1 MNVHG
6 ISKRRFSRRRCLQV
20 GAAGMLGLN
29 VAELSQL
36 QALSAPNNAAA
47 NRRAHSCVFI
57 FLFGGPSHIDLWDMK
72 PDAPVEVRGD
82 FRPVATNVPGVDLC
96 EHLPLLAQQM
106 DKICLLRSMTHHMP
120 VHGPACSE
128 IYSGREYF
136 GPPVTD
142 QARPEDWP
150 SLSSLITRFGQRRQ
164 GLPNSVVLPW
174 YTQFVGQDRRI
185 AGQTGGRM
193 GEEFNPFLV
202 EGNPNSKE
210 FRVQGLSL
218 PAEVTAARFERRQ
231 LLRRQLDQLDTRRF
245 AGIKKMELV
254 ETNYQTALSMLKDA
268 RVGRSFELERE
279 SVQMRE
285 RYGKSRIGQSL
296 LLARRLVATGVA
308 LIGLHSD
315 A

>member
-106 DKICLLRSMTHHMP
+106 DKICLLRRS
-120 VHGPACSE
+120 
-128 IYSGREYF
+128 
-136 GPPVTD
+136 D
-142 QARPEDWP
+142 
-150 SLSSLITRFGQRRQ
+150 
-164 GLPNSVVLPW
+164 
-174 YTQFVGQDRRI
+174 
-185 AGQTGGRM
+185 
-193 GEEFNPFLV
+193 
-202 EGNPNSKE
+202 
-210 FRVQGLSL
+210 
-218 PAEVTAARFERRQ
+218 ERR
-231 LLRRQLDQLDTRRF
+231 
-245 AGIKKMELV
+245 
-254 ETNYQTALSMLKDA
+254 
-268 RVGRSFELERE
+268 VGKECRSRW
-279 SVQMRE
+279 SP
-285 RYGKSRIGQSL
+285 Y
-296 LLARRLVATGVA
+296 
-308 LIGLHSD
+308 H
-315 A
+315 

>member
-1 MNVHG
+1 MNVRG
-6 ISKRRFSRRRCLQV
+6 NSTRRFSRRHCLQV
-20 GAAGMLGLN
+20 GASGMLGLN
-29 VAELSQL
+29 AVELARL
-36 QALSAPNNAAA
+36 QALSAEGEGTA
-47 NRRAHSCVFI
+47 NRRANSCVFI

-72 PDAPVEVRGD
+72 PEAPVEVRGD
-82 FRPVATNVPGVDLC
+82 FHPVPTNVPGIDVC

-142 QARPEDWP
+142 QARPQDWP
-150 SLSSLITRFGQRRQ
+150 SLSSLITRFGQQRR

-202 EGNPNSKE
+202 EGNPNDKE

-218 PAEVTAARFERRQ
+218 PTEVTSGRFERRQ
-231 LLRRQLDQLDTRRF
+231 HLRKQLQTLDGDRF
-245 AGIKKMELV
+245 VGIEKTELV
-254 ETNYQTALSMLKDA
+254 ETNYQTALSMLEDA
-268 RVGRSFELERE
+268 RVGRAFELQRE
-279 SVQMRE
+279 NAKMR
-285 RYGKSRIGQSL
+285 
-296 LLARRLVATGVA
+296 
-308 LIGLHSD
+308 
-315 A
+315 